1 MTELCMSRTDIK
13 RRGGVPDGYSH
24 VYTFGHMRLLCL
36 TDNIDDVFSWA
47 FKRYVGL
54 SVKMVR
60 RIFCSLICGYRNG
73 GWARIRV
80 RWLTM
85 QLAGIHKV
93 PVVSRLNAFASI
105 ILEAWLGHVLGADN
119 VVVDYTRAFNAG
131 RAKYV
136 YVRLDRAKAFCGCR

>member
-1 MTELCMSRTDIK
+1 MSEMCLTRSDVK
-13 RRGGVPDGYSH
+13 RLGAVPDGYSH
-24 VYTFGHMRLLCL
+24 AYTFGHMRLLCN
-36 TDNIDDVFSWA
+36 TDNIEEVFKWA
-47 FKRYVGL
+47 FRKYVGL

-60 RIFCSLICGYRNG
+60 RLFCRLICGYRNG

-105 ILEAWLGHVLGADN
+105 ILEAWLGYVLGADN
-119 VVVDYTRAFNAG
+119 VVVDYTRAFNSG